1 MHSFLC
7 YKIDYINL
15 YLELIIEEYCSILP
29 FLSCFLE
36 RAGIFSCWVH
46 FTVYLSFLFLGLFFC
61 WGLICLEVVLSKN
74 VDIFVIFAILSHPFG
89 LLGEEGYIAVQ
100 KISWIIVTE
109 AIG

>member
-46 FTVYLSFLFLGLFFC
+46 LQFTFPFYFWVCSFVG
-61 WGLICLEVVLSKN
+61 GLICLEVVFSKN